1 MALRLERQAPYLA
14 TDDMPKE
21 TFVSKVRG
29 IAAPRI
35 NPHIQQVML
44 HSGRLSPLGSSSLGA
59 VVVRTFA
66 GVTALPSIDGGQ
78 HRIHNRDIATLQE
91 AVSAA
96 LGQGD
101 LSGGDEVLYGRA
113 GLLLALLN
121 IRTLALELDKS
132 EREPLLPLCEEI
144 PKLID
149 VIIKAGKQGTRDYE
163 DMHDSKDAL
172 PLMWPW
178 HEKYYAGA

>member
-1 MALRLERQAPYLA
+1 MALRLERQAIYLG
-14 TDDMPKE
+14 TDDMPRE
-21 TFVSKVRG
+21 ALTSKVRD
-29 IAAPRI
+29 IAAARI
-35 NPHIQQVML
+35 NPHIQQVTL
-44 HSGRLSPLGSSSLGA
+44 HPGRLSPLGSSSLGS
-59 VVVRTFA
+59 VLVRIFA
-66 GVTALPSIDGGQ
+66 GVTALPSADGGQ

-121 IRTLALELDKS
+121 VRTLASELDKGY
-132 EREPLLPLCEEI
+132 REPLLPLCEDI

-149 VIIKAGKQGTRDYE
+149 VIIMAGKQGTQDYE
-163 DMHDSKDAL
+163 DMHGDEDAL